1 MAGTKRIRLN
11 TWSPSQ
17 PPTPIGDCR
26 LKRESVFELPTNI
39 GRISAIA
46 TWSPKSSDPSISVGT
61 EAGAVI
67 LVTNIGSSTVLETT
81 GPAVLCLMMKHAS
94 WSNPHVPDIVSGDCE
109 GRVTVFS
116 MNQVFSRSILS
127 APISAIAPNSNPN
140 SANSL
145 VVGDLNGVVTACH
158 AQETLWRTQ
167 IRPHVSSAMIPST
180 STLLNDPMIT
190 AVCSSQFPD
199 KHGVL
204 TSYVLAATGTSQI
217 SILARGTSVMD
228 IPTTAIVNTM
238 CTGSFIQPSTASGS
252 QVMAGDE
259 SGRLFVLD
267 NFEPIPYISV
277 PHPVTRILAIPLSA
291 FSDKPGPDVI
301 VCQTRSGSLYVIYNR
316 QIVHTLELGFW
327 PVAVDVLLSAPSS
340 DSPRVGVVV
349 AENRD
354 EDDASAP
361 VGALHIYSLNVA
373 L

>member
-26 LKRESVFELPTNI
+26 LKRESMFELPADI

-67 LVTNIGSSTVLETT
+67 LVTNTGSSTVLETT

-217 SILARGTSVMD
+217 SILARGT
-228 IPTTAIVNTM
+228 PM

-267 NFEPIPYISV
+267 NFELIPYISV
-277 PHPVTRILAIPLSA
+277 PHPITRILAIPLSA

-301 VCQTRSGSLYVIYNR
+301 
-316 QIVHTLELGFW
+316 IVHTLELGFW
-327 PVAVDVLLSAPSS
+327 PVARTGL
-340 DSPRVGVVV
+340 
-349 AENRD
+349 

-361 VGALHIYSLNVA
+361 VGALHIYSLNALDSPEPSVVA
-373 L
+373 LPNIMYVDEPTVISQSTSTPSRDPVSKK